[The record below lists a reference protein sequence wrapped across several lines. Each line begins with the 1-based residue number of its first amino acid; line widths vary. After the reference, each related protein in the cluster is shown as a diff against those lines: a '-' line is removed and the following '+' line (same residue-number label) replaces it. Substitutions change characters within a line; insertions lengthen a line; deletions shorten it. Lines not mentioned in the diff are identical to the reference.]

1 MYTVSA
7 FEYVLGF
14 RIQAC
19 SAQGVESLEPD
30 QRVST
35 KLDDP
40 SPEGLGSRV
49 QGLVSE
55 TQH

>member
-30 QRVST
+30 QKVST
-35 KLDDP
+35 KLDDSNP
-40 SPEGLGSRV
+40 KGLGSRV